1 MLVVNETDGPRG
13 RSLVLLV
20 PLGLWVLALVVRLV
34 VAQQIPFPTTE
45 VSAYF
50 VGVAG
55 NALEG
60 NGLVSDAVWSYATP
74 PLEAPTPAFE
84 IWLPMA
90 SLMAV
95 LSMGVLGASYGAAQV
110 SGALMGALIAPLVWG
125 VAREAVAAHG
135 LDRRRGGAV
144 ALAAGLIAA
153 VLSPFV
159 LNSAIPD
166 SYVPFTVFT
175 LVAALL
181 LPRVLGLRNG
191 SEAVPSRTPVIIGG
205 LALGLALGLAYL
217 SRQEVIWFGL
227 TALIFLFL
235 VVRGHAPG
243 TRSKEIVA
251 RLWPIVAGGLVAVLP
266 WLARNIAEFGTPLPG
281 QAVENMFLRRN
292 EDIFAF
298 MDRPGAAEY
307 LAQGLGTV
315 LSNPLQAALD
325 VFVDVL
331 VIPAFPIGIIG
342 IVALVFLRRS
352 PAVRRPTA
360 LATLL
365 VGGTLVFATTV
376 VLFPVATLWGTFAHA
391 SGPLLAALVVL
402 SALGG
407 DALLARIS
415 AIREWERPN
424 IIVAP
429 MALLAV
435 VIVLGLLQ
443 TVIVARQS
451 RGFAQ
456 RYANLAAELIAYG
469 EAAGT
474 GLPDTVI
481 TDHPMWLATT
491 LGTSAIAL
499 PDEDTDAILELSRT
513 FSAPWLVV
521 VDERGRYPDALIS
534 GGQCLAADPVRLA
547 VGAQVSWLFVL
558 DDACDHA

>member
-1 MLVVNETDGPRG
+1 M
-13 RSLVLLV
+13 
-20 PLGLWVLALVVRLV
+20 
-34 VAQQIPFPTTE
+34 
-45 VSAYF
+45 
-50 VGVAG
+50 
-55 NALEG
+55 
-60 NGLVSDAVWSYATP
+60 
-74 PLEAPTPAFE
+74 
-84 IWLPMA
+84 
-90 SLMAV
+90 
-95 LSMGVLGASYGAAQV
+95 
-110 SGALMGALIAPLVWG
+110 
-125 VAREAVAAHG
+125 
-135 LDRRRGGAV
+135 